1 MPLLHI
7 EHPED
12 AILTGDLDPLDWAAT
27 PGRLS
32 LKIDGSP
39 AIIWGTDP
47 TDGKF
52 FVGTKSVFNKK
63 TPKLIKSIK
72 DLSTHGYEGEL
83 FDILF
88 HCFRFLPRTEAIYQG
103 DFMGYGGEKE
113 LTPNVLTYEFDQTIM
128 ANIVVAPHTVHVGN
142 WDDGIRDTAPVPLK
156 HGQLESTMYCHFVQ
170 PKAWAHDYDYD
181 YWDNDEGQE
190 RFYIQEKVNFAKQMA
205 TLVKF
210 ATKREA
216 AKIKKAL
223 NACIR
228 EQREV
233 IPEEFTDLCD
243 INLIRFWLLVNDIKH
258 QMLASCCHEATIRT
272 LYEWDYVAPEGFVF
286 DNGFGTYKLVDRHC
300 FSFVNFHA
308 HG

>member
-12 AILTGDLDPLDWAAT
+12 AILTGDLDPLDWMTA

-113 LTPNVLTYEFDQTIM
+113 VTPNVLTYEFNEPIM
-128 ANIVVAPHTVHVGN
+128 ANIIVAPHTVHVGN

-156 HGQLESTMYCHFVQ
+156 HGQLESTMHCHFVQ

-181 YWDNDEGQE
+181 
-190 RFYIQEKVNFAKQMA
+190 
-205 TLVKF
+205 
-210 ATKREA
+210 
-216 AKIKKAL
+216 
-223 NACIR
+223 
-228 EQREV
+228 
-233 IPEEFTDLCD
+233 
-243 INLIRFWLLVNDIKH
+243 
-258 QMLASCCHEATIRT
+258 
-272 LYEWDYVAPEGFVF
+272 
-286 DNGFGTYKLVDRHC
+286 
-300 FSFVNFHA
+300 
-308 HG
+308 

>member
-12 AILTGDLDPLDWAAT
+12 AILTGDLDPLDWMTA

-47 TDGKF
+47 KDGKF

-113 LTPNVLTYEFDQTIM
+113 VTPNVLTYEFEEPIITTYMDKPE
-128 ANIVVAPHTVHVGN
+128 NI
-142 WDDGIRDTAPVPLK
+142 
-156 HGQLESTMYCHFVQ
+156 
-170 PKAWAHDYDYD
+170 
-181 YWDNDEGQE
+181 
-190 RFYIQEKVNFAKQMA
+190 
-205 TLVKF
+205 
-210 ATKREA
+210 
-216 AKIKKAL
+216 AL
-223 NACIR
+223 
-228 EQREV
+228 
-233 IPEEFTDLCD
+233 EEFL
-243 INLIRFWLLVNDIKH
+243 NGELQW
-258 QMLASCCHEATIRT
+258 RT
-272 LYEWDYVAPEGFVF
+272 SNEDEQPLDE
-286 DNGFGTYKLVDRHC
+286 
-300 FSFVNFHA
+300 S
-308 HG
+308 